1 MALTLPVDGQLNW
14 GDELNAA
21 IIQADNDALAA
32 QTLINNHAQNS
43 PADPHGDR
51 AFAQS
56 LVTPLTSGTNQANG
70 FVKLNG
76 SGFIPSNLINGGFF
90 TNVYDV
96 VSTFGALNNGS
107 ATAVQIQ
114 NALNAAASA
123 GGGIVWIPDGVY
135 GIDIPLIMGNG
146 TWLMMSAGAT
156 LRRVSGAS
164 IPSWMITNFAQS
176 NLNLVTPNTGPF
188 IVSGGNIDAVGSSL
202 TGSCIPIMFIQSTK
216 TTIRDL
222 TINAVANNP
231 AIEINGCNNTY
242 LENITFSGS
251 TSGSPSAPAIR
262 LNTTATGITP
272 ANLPA
277 PVYNNAPTNNTVII
291 GCSLPGTGVGP
302 WPFGSLIGT
311 DLTTAGQVIDF
322 VNIRDCRAPDLALA
336 PIVPNNW
343 SNFASA
349 LNRIDGFPSGGFY
362 VNSARDF
369 VFSGLSNTGVPA
381 PITIGVL
388 GNISYATGG
397 SISSEPQLETWHSMP
412 AMSAGWNVGGH
423 ARYRLTALGDL
434 QVAFKDMVVGTST
447 DQTVIWAAGSLP
459 PAYRPTNNH
468 RIVCYADQLRV
479 SGSGFEAACLEFQ
492 TDGSVQCIGI
502 AGGASRADCYAIIP
516 ITDPP

>member
-231 AIEINGCNNTY
+231 AIEINGC
-242 LENITFSGS
+242 
-251 TSGSPSAPAIR
+251 
-262 LNTTATGITP
+262 
-272 ANLPA
+272 
-277 PVYNNAPTNNTVII
+277 
-291 GCSLPGTGVGP
+291 
-302 WPFGSLIGT
+302 
-311 DLTTAGQVIDF
+311 
-322 VNIRDCRAPDLALA
+322 
-336 PIVPNNW
+336 
-343 SNFASA
+343 
-349 LNRIDGFPSGGFY
+349 
-362 VNSARDF
+362 
-369 VFSGLSNTGVPA
+369 
-381 PITIGVL
+381 
-388 GNISYATGG
+388 
-397 SISSEPQLETWHSMP
+397 
-412 AMSAGWNVGGH
+412 
-423 ARYRLTALGDL
+423 
-434 QVAFKDMVVGTST
+434 
-447 DQTVIWAAGSLP
+447 
-459 PAYRPTNNH
+459 
-468 RIVCYADQLRV
+468 
-479 SGSGFEAACLEFQ
+479 
-492 TDGSVQCIGI
+492 
-502 AGGASRADCYAIIP
+502 
-516 ITDPP
+516 